1 MARAGSR
8 SFTGHIRGISFRKNR
23 CSITSVAAIAAISTG
38 IITEAYS
45 LKPSLKK
52 SADTMLTKVG
62 DNQRQAGGIGD
73 KSRRHHERQRSL
85 LAEPQRQQHSDNDRG
100 EDQRRAVIGKQR
112 RRLRPAARSGKQQSP
127 ATVSPAGN
135 VQRGPLEKAG
145 LIQQQADNDDGDE
158 RCRRIPDD
166 IPHHR
171 DIVNVDNATHQRQRG
186 ANGRAPANAEPS
198 GLPDDQHQCE

>member
-1 MARAGSR
+1 MQHHQRCGNR
-8 SFTGHIRGISFRKNR
+8 SDINRDHHRGVF
-23 CSITSVAAIAAISTG
+23 A
-38 IITEAYS
+38 EAQ
-45 LKPSLKK
+45 LKEVRRHNV
-52 SADTMLTKVG
+52 DQVG

-112 RRLRPAARSGKQQSP
+112 RHGCAQQHDPGKQQSP

-145 LIQQQADNDDGDE
+145 LIQQQADNDNRDK